1 MVHKSPNQIKQ
12 KREGDKGMQIEKRA
26 VVELKAAEYNPRKD
40 LQPGDVEYEKL
51 KRSIQEFGYV
61 EPVIWNKRT
70 GLVVGG
76 HQRLKVM
83 KDLGYTEVDCVVV
96 DLDEAKEKAL
106 NIALNKI
113 SGEWDNDL
121 LASLLKDL
129 GGSGYDITLTGFDLA
144 EAQELFGS
152 GSMENVHEDD
162 FDADSALDAVS
173 EPKTKTGDLWLLGQH
188 RLLCGDCTQNED
200 VSKVLDEKTAD
211 IMVTDPPYNVDYGSA
226 VKGKHESQSRQGSL
240 IANDNLSDDEFYQ
253 FLLAFYK
260 AAEKGLKKG
269 APIYVFHSTK
279 ETVNFTRAMEN
290 AELKCAQTLV
300 WYKNHFTLGRQDYQ
314 WIHEPILYG
323 WKEGAGHYFIDDR
336 SLPTVNEEL
345 RLNLRKMSKVELVE
359 LVEKIL
365 DLPSTV
371 IKDNKPSKSPDHPT
385 MKPITLCAKLIYN
398 SSHEGDTV
406 YEPFGGSG
414 STLIASE
421 QLNRK
426 CCAIEL
432 EPKYC
437 DVIVRRYKELC
448 PEAEIKHIREGVEI
462 FD

>member
-1 MVHKSPNQIKQ
+1 
-12 KREGDKGMQIEKRA
+12 MQIEKRA
-26 VVELKAAEYNPRKD
+26 VADLKAAEYNPRKD
-40 LQPGDVEYEKL
+40 LKPGDAEYEKL

-70 GLVVGG
+70 GVVVGG

-83 KDLGYTEVDCVVV
+83 EDLGYTEVDCVVV

-129 GGSGYDITLTGFDLA
+129 DGSGYDITLTGFDLA

-162 FDADSALDAVS
+162 FDAESALDAVT
-173 EPKTKTGDLWLLGQH
+173 EPKTKTGDLWILGQH

-200 VSKVLDEKTAD
+200 VNRVLDDKTAD

-226 VKGKHESQSRQGSL
+226 VRGKHESQSRQGSV

-279 ETVNFTRAMEN
+279 ETVNFTKAMTD
-290 AELKCAQTLV
+290 AGLKCAQTLV

-336 SLPTVNEEL
+336 TLSTVNEEL

-406 YEPFGGSG
+406 FEPFGGSG

-437 DVIVRRYKELC
+437 DVIVRRYRELC
-448 PEAEIKHIREGVEI
+448 PEVEVKHIRNGVEI

>member
-1 MVHKSPNQIKQ
+1 
-12 KREGDKGMQIEKRA
+12 MQIEKR
-26 VVELKAAEYNPRKD
+26 VVADLKAAEYNPRKD
-40 LQPGDVEYEKL
+40 LKPGDAEYEKL

-70 GLVVGG
+70 GVVVGG

-129 GGSGYDITLTGFDLA
+129 DGSGYDITLTGFDLA

-162 FDADSALDAVS
+162 FDAESALDAVT
-173 EPKTKTGDLWLLGQH
+173 EPKTKTGDLWILGQH

-200 VSKVLDEKTAD
+200 VSKVLDGQIAD

-226 VKGKHESQSRQGSL
+226 VMGKHESQTRQGSL

-269 APIYVFHSTK
+269 AAVYVFHSTK
-279 ETVNFTRAMEN
+279 ETVNFTKAMEN
-290 AELKCAQTLV
+290 AGLKCAQTLV

-414 STLIASE
+414 STLIAAE

-448 PEAEIKHIREGVEI
+448 PEAEIKHIRNGVEI

>member
-70 GLVVGG
+70 GIVVGG

-129 GGSGYDITLTGFDLA
+129 DGSGYDITLTGFDLA

-290 AELKCAQTLV
+290 AGLKCAQTLV

>member
-1 MVHKSPNQIKQ
+1 
-12 KREGDKGMQIEKRA
+12 MQIEKRA
-26 VVELKAAEYNPRKD
+26 VADLKAAEYNPRKD
-40 LQPGDVEYEKL
+40 LKPGDAEYEKL

-70 GLVVGG
+70 GVVVGG

-129 GGSGYDITLTGFDLA
+129 DGSGYDITLTGFDLA

-162 FDADSALDAVS
+162 FDAESALDAVT
-173 EPKTKTGDLWLLGQH
+173 EPKTKTGDLWILGQH

-200 VSKVLDEKTAD
+200 VNRVLDDKTAD

-226 VKGKHESQSRQGSL
+226 VRGKHESQSRQGSV

-279 ETVNFTRAMEN
+279 ETVNFTKAMTD
-290 AELKCAQTLV
+290 AGLKCAQTLV

-336 SLPTVNEEL
+336 TLPTVNEEL
-345 RLNLRKMSKVELVE
+345 RLNLRKMPKVELVE

-406 YEPFGGSG
+406 FEPFGGSG

-437 DVIVRRYKELC
+437 DVIVRRYRELC
-448 PEAEIKHIREGVEI
+448 PEVEVKHIRNGVEI

>member
-1 MVHKSPNQIKQ
+1 
-12 KREGDKGMQIEKRA
+12 MQIEKR
-26 VVELKAAEYNPRKD
+26 VVADLKAAEYNPRKD
-40 LQPGDVEYEKL
+40 LKPGDAEYEKL

-70 GLVVGG
+70 GIVVGG

-83 KDLGYTEVDCVVV
+83 KDLGFTEVDCVVV

-113 SGEWDNDL
+113 SGEWDNNL

-129 GGSGYDITLTGFDLA
+129 DGSGYDITLTGFDLA

-200 VSKVLDEKTAD
+200 VSKVLDGKTAD

-226 VKGKHESQSRQGSL
+226 VKGKHESQTRQGSL

-253 FLLAFYK
+253 FLLEFYK

-269 APIYVFHSTK
+269 AAVYVFHSTK
-279 ETVNFTRAMEN
+279 ETVNFTKAMEN
-290 AELKCAQTLV
+290 AGLKCAQTLV

-448 PEAEIKHIREGVEI
+448 PEAEIKHIRNGLEI

>member
-1 MVHKSPNQIKQ
+1 MPKIGRK
-12 KREGDKGMQIEKRA
+12 DMQIEKR
-26 VVELKAAEYNPRKD
+26 VVADLKAAEYNPRKD
-40 LQPGDVEYEKL
+40 LKPGDAEYEKL

-70 GLVVGG
+70 GVVVGG

-129 GGSGYDITLTGFDLA
+129 DGSGYDITLTGFDLA

-162 FDADSALDAVS
+162 FDAESALDAVT
-173 EPKTKTGDLWLLGQH
+173 EPKTKTGDLWILGQH

-200 VSKVLDEKTAD
+200 VSKVLDGQIAD

-226 VKGKHESQSRQGSL
+226 VMGKHESQTRQGSL

-269 APIYVFHSTK
+269 AAVYVFHSTK
-279 ETVNFTRAMEN
+279 ETVNFTKAMEN
-290 AELKCAQTLV
+290 AGLKCAQTLV

-448 PEAEIKHIREGVEI
+448 PEVEIKHIRNGVEI

>member
-1 MVHKSPNQIKQ
+1 
-12 KREGDKGMQIEKRA
+12 MQIEKRA

-70 GLVVGG
+70 GIVVGG

-211 IMVTDPPYNVDYGSA
+211 IMVTEPPYNVDYGSA

-290 AELKCAQTLV
+290 AGLKCAQTLV

>member
-1 MVHKSPNQIKQ
+1 
-12 KREGDKGMQIEKRA
+12 MQIEKRNVA
-26 VVELKAAEYNPRKD
+26 ELKAAAYNPRKD
-40 LQPGDVEYEKL
+40 LKPGDAEYEKL

-70 GLVVGG
+70 GVVVGG

-83 KDLGYTEVDCVVV
+83 KDLGFTEVDCVVV
-96 DLDEAKEKAL
+96 DLDEQKEKAL

-129 GGSGYDITLTGFDLA
+129 DGSGYDITFTGFDLA

-152 GSMENVHEDD
+152 GSMENVQEDD
-162 FDADSALDAVS
+162 FDAESALNEIT

-188 RLLCGDCTQNED
+188 RLLCGDCTQIED
-200 VSKVLDEKTAD
+200 VERVLDGKAAD

-226 VKGKHESQSRQGSL
+226 IVGKNKSKTRDGST

-253 FLLAFYK
+253 FLSAFYK
-260 AAEKGLKKG
+260 AAEKVLKKG
-269 APIYVFHSTK
+269 APIYIFHSTK
-279 ETVNFTRAMEN
+279 ETVNFTKAMTD
-290 AELKCAQTLV
+290 AGFKYSQTLI
-300 WYKNHFTLGRQDYQ
+300 WLKNHFTLGRQDYQ
-314 WIHEPILYG
+314 WKHEPILYG

-336 SLPTVNEEL
+336 TISTVLEGVAE
-345 RLNLRKMSKVELVE
+345 NLRKMNKAELVE
-359 LVEKIL
+359 LIEKIL
-365 DLPSTV
+365 GLPNTV
-371 IKDNKPSKSPDHPT
+371 IEDNKPSKSPDHPT

-398 SSHEGDTV
+398 SCHEGDTV
-406 YEPFGGSG
+406 FEPFGGSG

-421 QLNRK
+421 QLDRK
-426 CCAIEL
+426 CRAIEL

-437 DVIVRRYKELC
+437 DVIVRRYRELC
-448 PEAEIKHIREGVEI
+448 PEAEIKHIRNGVEI

>member
-1 MVHKSPNQIKQ
+1 
-12 KREGDKGMQIEKRA
+12 MQIEKR
-26 VVELKAAEYNPRKD
+26 VVADLKAAEYNPRKD
-40 LQPGDVEYEKL
+40 LKPGDAEYEKL

-70 GLVVGG
+70 GVVVGG

-129 GGSGYDITLTGFDLA
+129 DGSGYDITLTGFDLA

-162 FDADSALDAVS
+162 FDAESALDAVT
-173 EPKTKTGDLWLLGQH
+173 EPKTKTGDLWILGQH

-200 VSKVLDEKTAD
+200 VSKVLDGKIAD

-226 VKGKHESQSRQGSL
+226 VKGKHESQTRQGSL
-240 IANDNLSDDEFYQ
+240 IANDNLTDDEFYQ

-269 APIYVFHSTK
+269 AAVYVFHSTK
-279 ETVNFTRAMEN
+279 ETVNFTKAMEN
-290 AELKCAQTLV
+290 AGLKCAQTLV

-448 PEAEIKHIREGVEI
+448 PEVEIKHIRNGVEI

>member
-1 MVHKSPNQIKQ
+1 
-12 KREGDKGMQIEKRA
+12 MQIEKRD
-26 VVELKAAEYNPRKD
+26 VSELKAAAYNPRKD
-40 LQPGDVEYEKL
+40 LKPGDAEYEKL

-70 GLVVGG
+70 GVVVGG

-83 KDLGYTEVDCVVV
+83 KDLGFTEVDCVVV
-96 DLDEAKEKAL
+96 DLDESKEKAL

-113 SGEWDNDL
+113 SGEWDTDL
-121 LASLLKDL
+121 LTSLLKDL
-129 GGSGYDITLTGFDLA
+129 DGSGYDITLTGFDLA

-162 FDADSALDAVS
+162 FDTESALNETT
-173 EPKTKTGDLWLLGQH
+173 EPKTKTGDLWLIGQH
-188 RLLCGDCTQNED
+188 RLLCGDSTQKDD
-200 VSKVLDEKTAD
+200 VSRVLDGKMAD

-226 VKGKHESQSRQGSL
+226 IVGKNQSKSRGNSN

-260 AAEKGLKKG
+260 AAESGLKKG

-279 ETVNFTRAMEN
+279 ETVNFTKAMTD
-290 AELKCAQTLV
+290 AGFKYAQTLV

-323 WKEGAGHYFIDDR
+323 WKEGAGHYFVDDR
-336 SLPTVNEEL
+336 TQPTVYEEL
-345 RLNLRKMSKVELVE
+345 RLAVKKMGKAELVE
-359 LVEKIL
+359 LLEKML
-365 DLPSTV
+365 EKPTTV
-371 IKDNKPSKSPDHPT
+371 VKDNKPSKSPDHPT
-385 MKPITLCAKLIYN
+385 MKPITLCAKLIFN

-406 YEPFGGSG
+406 FEPFCGSG
-414 STLIASE
+414 STLIAAA
-421 QLNRK
+421 QLDRK

-432 EPKYC
+432 EPRYC
-437 DVIVRRYKELC
+437 DVIVRRFKEQY
-448 PEAEIKHIREGVEI
+448 PDAEIKHIRDSVEI

>member
-1 MVHKSPNQIKQ
+1 MQ
-12 KREGDKGMQIEKRA
+12 KTEGRMNIEKIS
-26 VVELKAAEYNPRKD
+26 VGELKAASYNPRKD
-40 LQPGDVEYEKL
+40 LKPGDAEYEKL

-70 GLVVGG
+70 GTVVGG

-83 KDLGYTEVDCVVV
+83 KDLGYEEVDCVVV
-96 DLDEAKEKAL
+96 DLDEQKEKAL

-113 SGEWDNDL
+113 SGEWDEGL

-129 GGSGYDITLTGFDLA
+129 DNNGYDITFTGFDLA

-152 GSMENVHEDD
+152 GSFENVHEDE
-162 FDADSALDAVS
+162 FDAESAAAEIV
-173 EPKTKTGDLWLLGQH
+173 EPKTRRGDLWLIGKH
-188 RLLCGDCTQNED
+188 RLLCGDCTLDND
-200 VSKVLDEKTAD
+200 VAKLMDGREAD
-211 IMVTDPPYNVDYGSA
+211 VMVTDPPYNVDYGSA
-226 VKGKHESQSRQGSL
+226 IIGKNKSKTRAESS
-240 IANDNLSDDEFYQ
+240 IANDNMSDDDFHQ

-260 AAEKGLKKG
+260 AAYGVMKKG
-269 APIYVFHSTK
+269 APLYVFHSTK
-279 ETVNFTRAMEN
+279 ETVNFTRAMEE
-290 AELKCAQTLV
+290 AGFKYAQTLV
-300 WYKNHFTLGRQDYQ
+300 WLKNHFTLGRQDYQ

-323 WKEGAGHYFIDDR
+323 WKEGAGHYFIGDR
-336 SLPTVNEEL
+336 NLPTVFEEFKENPNK
-345 RLNLRKMSKVELVE
+345 LNKAELVE
-359 LVEKIL
+359 LLTKIL
-365 DLPSTV
+365 DIPTTV
-371 IKDNKPSKSPDHPT
+371 IKDNKPSRSEDHPT

-406 YEPFGGSG
+406 FEPFGGSG
-414 STLIASE
+414 STLIAAE
-421 QLNRK
+421 QLNRR

-448 PEAEIKHIREGVEI
+448 PEIEVKHIRDGQEV

>member
-1 MVHKSPNQIKQ
+1 MPKIGRK
-12 KREGDKGMQIEKRA
+12 DMQIEKR
-26 VVELKAAEYNPRKD
+26 VVADLKAAEYNPRKD
-40 LQPGDVEYEKL
+40 LKPGDAEYEKL

-70 GLVVGG
+70 GVVVGG

-129 GGSGYDITLTGFDLA
+129 DGSGYDITLTGFDLA

-162 FDADSALDAVS
+162 FDAESALDAVT
-173 EPKTKTGDLWLLGQH
+173 EPKTKTGDLWILGQH

-200 VSKVLDEKTAD
+200 VSKVLDGKIAD

-226 VKGKHESQSRQGSL
+226 VKGKHESQTRQGSL
-240 IANDNLSDDEFYQ
+240 IANDNLTDDEFYQ

-269 APIYVFHSTK
+269 AAVYVFHSTK
-279 ETVNFTRAMEN
+279 ETVNFTKAMEN
-290 AELKCAQTLV
+290 AGLKCAQTLV

-448 PEAEIKHIREGVEI
+448 PEVEIKHIRNGVEI

>member
-1 MVHKSPNQIKQ
+1 
-12 KREGDKGMQIEKRA
+12 MQIEKRA

-70 GLVVGG
+70 GIVVGG

-290 AELKCAQTLV
+290 AGLKCAQTLV

-437 DVIVRRYKELC
+437 DVIVRIYKELC

>member
-1 MVHKSPNQIKQ
+1 
-12 KREGDKGMQIEKRA
+12 MQIEKRA
-26 VVELKAAEYNPRKD
+26 VADLKAAEYNPRKD
-40 LQPGDVEYEKL
+40 LKPGDAEYEKL

-70 GLVVGG
+70 GVVVGG

-129 GGSGYDITLTGFDLA
+129 DGSGYDITLTGFDLA

-162 FDADSALDAVS
+162 FDAESALDAVT
-173 EPKTKTGDLWLLGQH
+173 EPKTKTGDLWILGQH

-200 VSKVLDEKTAD
+200 VSKVLDGQIAD

-226 VKGKHESQSRQGSL
+226 VRGKHESQSRQGSV

-269 APIYVFHSTK
+269 AAVYVFHSTK
-279 ETVNFTRAMEN
+279 ETVNFTKAMEN
-290 AELKCAQTLV
+290 AGLKCAQTLV

-437 DVIVRRYKELC
+437 DVIVRRYRELC
-448 PEAEIKHIREGVEI
+448 PEVEVKHIRNGVEI

>member
-1 MVHKSPNQIKQ
+1 
-12 KREGDKGMQIEKRA
+12 MQIEKKP
-26 VVELKAAEYNPRKD
+26 VDELKAADYNPRKD
-40 LQPGDVEYEKL
+40 LKPGDSEYEKL
-51 KRSIQEFGYV
+51 KRSIEEFGYV

-70 GLVVGG
+70 GTVVGG

-83 KDLGYTEVDCVVV
+83 KDLGYEEVDCVVV
-96 DLDEAKEKAL
+96 DLDEKKEKAL
-106 NIALNKI
+106 NVALNKI
-113 SGEWDNDL
+113 SGEWDNTL
-121 LASLLKDL
+121 LANLLKDL
-129 GGSGYDITLTGFDLA
+129 DDSGYDLTFTGFDLA

-152 GSMENVHEDD
+152 GSMENVKEDE
-162 FDADSALDAVS
+162 FDADSAAAEIT
-173 EPKTKTGDLWLLGQH
+173 EPKTQNGDLWLLGNH
-188 RLLCGDCTQNED
+188 RLLCGDCTNASDISKLMDGGIAD
-200 VSKVLDEKTAD
+200 V
-211 IMVTDPPYNVDYGSA
+211 MVTDPPYNVDYGGTIS
-226 VKGKHESQSRQGSL
+226 GNNRN
-240 IANDNLSDDEFYQ
+240 IANDNLADDEFRA

-260 AAEKGLKKG
+260 QAFAVLKKG
-269 APIYVFHSTK
+269 APAYIFHSTK
-279 ETVNFTRAMEN
+279 ETVNFTQAMTE
-290 AELKCAQTLV
+290 AGFKVAQTLV
-300 WYKNHFTLGRQDYQ
+300 WLKNHFTLGRQDYQ
-314 WIHEPILYG
+314 WMHEPILYG

-336 SLPTVNEEL
+336 TLSTALESQAE
-345 RLNLRKMSKVELVE
+345 NLRKMNKAELVE

-365 DLPSTV
+365 DLPTTV
-371 IKDNKPSKSPDHPT
+371 IKDNKPSRSADHPT

-448 PEAEIKHIREGVEI
+448 PAAAVIHIRNGIEI
-462 FD
+462 YD

>member
-1 MVHKSPNQIKQ
+1 MK
-12 KREGDKGMQIEKRA
+12 IEKRKIE
-26 VVELKAAEYNPRKD
+26 ELKAAEYNPRKD
-40 LQPGDVEYEKL
+40 LKPGDAEYEKL

-61 EPVIWNKRT
+61 EPVIWNQRT
-70 GLVVGG
+70 GNVVGG
-76 HQRLKVM
+76 HQRLKVL
-83 KDLGYTEVDCVVV
+83 KDLGQTEIDCVIV
-96 DLDEAKEKAL
+96 DLDDAKEKAL

-121 LASLLKDL
+121 LAALLKDL
-129 GGSGYDITLTGFDLA
+129 DGQGYDVTLTGFDLA

-152 GSMENVHEDD
+152 CSMENVHEDD
-162 FDADSALDAVS
+162 FDADTAVDEIS
-173 EPKTKTGDLWLLGQH
+173 EPKTKRGDLWILGQH
-188 RLLCGDCTQNED
+188 RLLCGDCTQAED
-200 VSKVLDEKTAD
+200 VSKVLDGKYAD
-211 IMVTDPPYNVDYGSA
+211 IMVTDPPYNVDYGGTIS
-226 VKGKHESQSRQGSL
+226 GKDRN

-260 AAEKGLKKG
+260 AAEKNLKKG
-269 APIYVFHSTK
+269 APIYIFHSTK
-279 ETVNFTRAMEN
+279 ETVNFIKAMVG
-290 AELKCAQTLV
+290 AGFKYAQTLV

-323 WKEGAGHYFIDDR
+323 WKEGAGHYFIGDR
-336 SLPTVNEEL
+336 SLPTVFEDFKENPNKLNKAEL
-345 RLNLRKMSKVELVE
+345 IALLSAILELPTT
-359 LVEKIL
+359 I
-365 DLPSTV
+365 
-371 IKDNKPSKSPDHPT
+371 IKDNKPTRSPDHPT

-398 SSHEGDTV
+398 SSHEGDV
-406 YEPFGGSG
+406 VFEPFGGSG

-426 CCAIEL
+426 CRAIEL

-448 PEAEIKHIREGVEI
+448 PEIEVKHIRDGVEI

>member
-1 MVHKSPNQIKQ
+1 MMPKIGRK
-12 KREGDKGMQIEKRA
+12 DMQIEKR
-26 VVELKAAEYNPRKD
+26 VVADLKAAEYNPRKD
-40 LQPGDVEYEKL
+40 LKPGDAEYEKL

-70 GLVVGG
+70 GVVVGG

-129 GGSGYDITLTGFDLA
+129 DGSGYDITLTGFDLA

-162 FDADSALDAVS
+162 FDAESALDAVT
-173 EPKTKTGDLWLLGQH
+173 EPKTKTGDLWILGQH

-200 VSKVLDEKTAD
+200 VSKVLDGKIAD

-226 VKGKHESQSRQGSL
+226 VKGKHESQTRQGSL

-269 APIYVFHSTK
+269 AAVYVFHSTK
-279 ETVNFTRAMEN
+279 ETVNFTKAMEN
-290 AELKCAQTLV
+290 AGLKCAQTLV

-398 SSHEGDTV
+398 SSLEGDTV

-448 PEAEIKHIREGVEI
+448 PEVEIKHIRNGVEI